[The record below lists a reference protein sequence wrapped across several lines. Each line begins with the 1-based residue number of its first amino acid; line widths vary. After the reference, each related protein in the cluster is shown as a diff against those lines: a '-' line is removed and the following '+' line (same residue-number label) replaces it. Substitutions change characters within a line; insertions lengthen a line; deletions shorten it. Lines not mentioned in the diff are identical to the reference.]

1 MHCVIFPI
9 IFEKSNESS
18 MSSSNPHLIVKSN
31 KLINAHLNGLTLTQL
46 RFLEILVAQLD
57 RKQSEFSKQKVY
69 LNDFVKDIGTNNKN
83 EYQRAREVT
92 KSMMKHV
99 IEIFDDDEGLKQ
111 RNIFHAVDFPKGKS
125 YVEVVFHPHLR
136 PYLLQLKE
144 KFTAY
149 DIRNTLHLSSVY
161 AIQIYQL
168 LKQYH
173 KIGSREFELRELRRI
188 LGVEKKYKLYAD
200 FKKRV
205 LLSSQ
210 RELTANCDITFTFKE
225 KKQGRKVHAIVF
237 QIKTQQTKRDRED
250 NSLEIEIT
258 DSDLRLKAI
267 LVEMGLTDLQIKECF
282 AKYSKE
288 KIAQLVEYTRERFK
302 DGQVENPAAYLIGLL
317 KKEVVIN
324 MHAAPDTKAK
334 VKKEEKFVEEVA
346 LIEALKKEFE
356 QIHKQQNLKLVKNA
370 TTEDVKR
377 FESYVKTIPFLKKK
391 FFRDGKLDMNHPDFE
406 TWLGNYLASDFD
418 QSFIDWVKESKGYH
432 LQKAD
437 GDAFKIVGKQNT
449 LF

>member
-1 MHCVIFPI
+1 
-9 IFEKSNESS
+9 

-57 RKQSEFSKQKVY
+57 RRQSEFSKQKVY

-125 YVEVVFHPHLR
+125 YVEVVFHPHIR

-161 AIQIYQL
+161 AVQIYQL

-173 KIGSREFELRELRRI
+173 RIGSREFELKELRRI

-210 RELTANCDITFTFKE
+210 KELKANCDITFTFNE
-225 KKQGRKVHAIVF
+225 KKQGRKVYAILF
-237 QIKTQQTKRDRED
+237 NIKSQQKQRDGQDEVAEV
-250 NSLEIEIT
+250 EIN
-258 DSDLRLKAI
+258 DADLQLKAI
-267 LVEMGLTDLQIKECF
+267 LLEMGLTDKQVKECLKKYDKNRIKE
-282 AKYSKE
+282 
-288 KIAQLVEYTRERFK
+288 LVEYTRTRFN
-302 DGQVENPAAYLIGLL
+302 DGQVESPAAYLMGLL

-324 MHAAPDTKAK
+324 MHQSVEKPPMAKSTKQPSFIDETAL
-334 VKKEEKFVEEVA
+334 VEQ
-346 LIEALKKEFE
+346 LKKEFE
-356 QIHKQQNLKLVKNA
+356 AIRRQQNERLVKNA
-370 TTEDVKR
+370 TTEDIKR
-377 FESYVKTIPFLKKK
+377 FESYSRNIPFLKKK
-391 FFRDGKLDMNHPDFE
+391 FFSEGKLDMNHNDFE
-406 TWLGNYLASDFD
+406 TWLGNYLATDFD
-418 QSFIDWVKESKGYH
+418 KSFMHWVKERKGYH
-432 LQKAD
+432 LKKTD
-437 GDAFKIVGKQNT
+437 GDAFRIVGKQNT

>member
-1 MHCVIFPI
+1 
-9 IFEKSNESS
+9 

-173 KIGSREFELRELRRI
+173 KIGSREFELKDLRKI

-205 LLSSQ
+205 LMSSQ
-210 RELTANCDITFTFKE
+210 KELTANCDITFTFKE

-237 QIKTQQTKRDRED
+237 QIKTQKSQIDDQNE
-250 NSLEIEIT
+250 SLEVEIT
-258 DSDLRLKAI
+258 DTDLRLKSI

-288 KIAQLVEYTRERFK
+288 KIAQLVEYTRERFN

-324 MHAAPDTKAK
+324 MHVAPSKKTKSK
-334 VKKEEKFVEEVA
+334 SKREEKFVEESA
-346 LIEALKKEFE
+346 LIDALKKEFE
-356 QIHKQQNLKLVKNA
+356 AIRKQQNLKLVKNA

-377 FESYVKTIPFLKKK
+377 FESYVKTIPFLTKK
-391 FFRDGKLDMNHPDFE
+391 FLNEGKLNINHPDFE

-418 QSFIDWVKESKGYH
+418 KSFIDWVKESKGYH